1 MSNDLGAGGME
12 NVPCQYLGDLS
23 VSFTPEADIWTCGLL
38 KRNRD
43 SQVQE
48 ED

>member
-1 MSNDLGAGGME
+1 ME
-12 NVPCQYLGDLS
+12 NVSCPYLGDLS
-23 VSFTPEADIWTCGLL
+23 VSLTPEADIWICGLL
-38 KRNRD
+38 KGNRD